1 MLKWLKSNCFAE
13 EIPWKTTT
21 TIWLAEV
28 RERGHNH
35 SRLVIPHAFWILIIA
50 KWLNRNISSLSS
62 SSLYNFLCSIHYIIR
77 WVFVC
82 VSTASTRRQPDH
94 HIPKQ
99 RKKKSERC
107 ERKIIVLQLL
117 AQNGFIYVSL
127 RLRLEPI
134 FFCDIDSFHNDNR
147 PETNW
152 PSLVYQLHAVS
163 MWLVY
168 VFETIRDEVNDIIV
182 IL

>member
-1 MLKWLKSNCFAE
+1 MDLFMC
-13 EIPWKTTT
+13 
-21 TIWLAEV
+21 
-28 RERGHNH
+28 
-35 SRLVIPHAFWILIIA
+35 
-50 KWLNRNISSLSS
+50 
-62 SSLYNFLCSIHYIIR
+62 
-77 WVFVC
+77 
-82 VSTASTRRQPDH
+82 
-94 HIPKQ
+94 
-99 RKKKSERC
+99 
-107 ERKIIVLQLL
+107 LL
-117 AQNGFIYVSL
+117 DCDWSPF
-127 RLRLEPI
+127 

>member
-99 RKKKSERC
+99 RKKKVWTMWEKNNSVAIAC
-107 ERKIIVLQLL
+107 AKWLYLC
-117 AQNGFIYVSL
+117 VSQ
-127 RLRLEPI
+127 I
-134 FFCDIDSFHNDNR
+134 AIGAHFFDIDSFHNDNR

>member
-13 EIPWKTTT
+13 EIPWKTTTT

-117 AQNGFIYVSL
+117 AQNGFTYVSL

-134 FFCDIDSFHNDNR
+134 FLILIHSTTIIAPKLIDHLSCTNCMRWVCDSFMSSR
-147 PETNW
+147 P
-152 PSLVYQLHAVS
+152 
-163 MWLVY
+163 
-168 VFETIRDEVNDIIV
+168 FETKWMT
-182 IL
+182 